1 MFECLLCGIKGLTKK
16 NDEGEI
22 VLIDTPM
29 SDPEPI
35 KLYTRLKTLYERIP
49 LVLGL
54 KSNTKIT
61 RHKTEGASTGVY
73 YDFETTLG
81 KRTIYFNVYG
91 TLSVLWFIYYDDF
104 LPMDVKT
111 LFELTVQKYKCEIN
125 VPKYKVGYNQITVEQ
140 INFAIKEI
148 EDYVNTLYDEY
159 LFHKEYHEKQE
170 KLLGDM
176 E

>member
-1 MFECLLCGIKGLTKK
+1 MFECLLCGITGLTKK

-22 VLIDTPM
+22 VLMDTPN
-29 SDPEPI
+29 PESI
-35 KLYTRLKTLYERIP
+35 KLYTRLKTLCERIP
-49 LVLGL
+49 LVLDL
-54 KSNTKIT
+54 KGNTKIK
-61 RHKTEGASTGVY
+61 RHKTEQGSTGSY
-73 YDFETTLG
+73 YDFETKLG
-81 KRTIYFNVYG
+81 KRTIYFNVYSN
-91 TLSVLWFIYYDDF
+91 SVIWFIYYDEF
-104 LPMDVKT
+104 LPTGVRT

-140 INFAIKEI
+140 INFAIKEL

>member
-1 MFECLLCGIKGLTKK
+1 MFECLLCKIKELTKK

-29 SDPEPI
+29 PDPELI

-54 KSNTKIT
+54 KNNTKIK
-61 RHKTEGASTGVY
+61 RHKTNEGSSNLY
-73 YDFETTLG
+73 YDFETKLG
-81 KRTIYFNVYG
+81 KRTIYFNAYG
-91 TLSVLWFIYYDDF
+91 TLSVIWFSYYDKF
-104 LPMDVKT
+104 LPTDVST
-111 LFELTVQKYKCEIN
+111 LFELTVHEYKCEIN

-159 LFHKEYHEKQE
+159 LFHREYHERQE